1 MQRGTYSL
9 PYGCELSPRYACEDG
24 DIVLVSYPGCGVHW
38 LQQIVQLILNSGQSA
53 RDYAEFTR
61 RTPFPGRINAPGRR
75 GHDSDLVVPKGPRTL
90 KTHSHI
96 LGGGVSHSKAKY
108 VYVARNPWDCC
119 ASLYHRVEFNR
130 STPGA
135 ARALVPRS
143 NFDEFFD
150 LFVTG
155 KFSFGDYFDHV
166 RCAYE
171 HRKEDNVFFVTFEDL
186 KADREAVVLKLA
198 HFLGEEYGE
207 TLENCDDVFENVCE
221 KSSFDYMKRV
231 YGARTER
238 GSDSAVAASAPPP
251 AGAAGDVLVPGSD
264 AFKFLQDGD
273 QFCRALR
280 SGKVNDW
287 KELFT
292 LEQRDRMKARI
303 AEKTKGSDLMSLWRL
318 QSRYK
323 CLAAYS
329 SSDAH

>member
-1 MQRGTYSL
+1 MQH
-9 PYGCELSPRYACEDG
+9 G
-24 DIVLVSYPGCGVHW
+24 DVVLVSYPGCGVHW

-53 RDYAEFTR
+53 QDYVEFTR
-61 RTPFPGRINAPGRR
+61 RTPFLGRLNAAGRR
-75 GHDSDLVVPKGPRTL
+75 SHDSDLVVPKGPRTL
-90 KTHSHI
+90 KTHAQI
-96 LGGGVSHSKAKY
+96 LRGGVSHSKAKY

-119 ASLYHRVEFNR
+119 ASLYHRVKFNR
-130 STPGA
+130 STPA
-135 ARALVPRS
+135 TARALPRS

-171 HRKEDNVFFVTFEDL
+171 HRKQDNVFFVTFEDL

-198 HFLGEEYGE
+198 HFLGVEYGE

-231 YGARTER
+231 YGAPTEQ
-238 GSDSAVAASAPPP
+238 GSDSSAVASTSPP
-251 AGAAGDVLVPGSD
+251 AVAEDMSGSD
-264 AFKFLQDGD
+264 GFKFLQDGD

-292 LEQRDRMKARI
+292 LEHRDRMKARI

-329 SSDAH
+329 

>member
-1 MQRGTYSL
+1 MQRDTSNSL
-9 PYGCELSPRYACEDG
+9 QYGCELSPRYVCEDG
-24 DIVLVSYPGCGVHW
+24 DVVLVSYPGCGVHW
-38 LQQIVQLILNSGQSA
+38 LQQIVQLILNYGQSA
-53 RDYAEFTR
+53 QDYVEFAR
-61 RTPFPGRINAPGRR
+61 RTPFLGRLIAGGRR
-75 GHDSDLVVPKGPRTL
+75 SQDSDFVVPKGPRTL
-90 KTHSHI
+90 KTHAQI
-96 LGGGVSHSKAKY
+96 LGGGVSLSKVKY

-119 ASLYHRVEFNR
+119 ASLYHRVMFNR
-130 STPGA
+130 STTSSA
-135 ARALVPRS
+135 HVVPRS

-171 HRKEDNVFFVTFEDL
+171 HRKKENVFFVTFEDL
-186 KADREAVVLKLA
+186 KADREAVVLKLG
-198 HFLGEEYGE
+198 HFLGVEYGE

-231 YGARTER
+231 YGARTEQ
-238 GSDSAVAASAPPP
+238 GSDSSAVASTSPPVV
-251 AGAAGDVLVPGSD
+251 AEDIFVSGSD
-264 AFKFLQDGD
+264 GFFKFLQDGD
-273 QFCRALR
+273 HFCRALR

-292 LEQRDRMKARI
+292 LEHRDRMKARI

-318 QSRYK
+318 QSKYK

-329 SSDAH
+329 